1 MRIIDEPIIAKN
13 KTVVNQQNVTHV
25 TFVIDRD
32 ILSCYERRMEP
43 TTILTDTQSV
53 VLLELGSGNLAMVV
67 YTITIGDVVI
77 VLFLAAMLTLQLLEL
92 WRGRRC

>member
-1 MRIIDEPIIAKN
+1 
-13 KTVVNQQNVTHV
+13 
-25 TFVIDRD
+25 
-32 ILSCYERRMEP
+32 MEP

-53 VLLELGSGNLAMVV
+53 VLIELSSGNIGMVV

-77 VLFLAAMLTLQLLEL
+77 VLFLAAIFTLQLLEL